1 MKKTFLI
8 FSTLFLATFAV
19 AQNGFDSANKSS
31 NSVEKATIDWSHTY
45 NLTAEQTKAAFKI
58 QENKYQNLLKI
69 ESLKTSDLKKY
80 VAKRLSTFT
89 VAENDL
95 MVLLDDNQLKTFKQQ
110 QVEKS
115 RKYDSFVSKMKKQG
129 LNEAEMNQKMVDLE
143 F

>member
-8 FSTLFLATFAV
+8 FSTLFFATCAF
-19 AQNGFDSANKSS
+19 AQNGFDSGNKSS